1 MTALGCVFVAAWLLC
16 GCTIDTALDDPRSGV
31 VFLVALV
38 VCIVIAAVVDRNY

>member
-38 VCIVIAAVVDRNY
+38 VCVVIAAVFDRKY